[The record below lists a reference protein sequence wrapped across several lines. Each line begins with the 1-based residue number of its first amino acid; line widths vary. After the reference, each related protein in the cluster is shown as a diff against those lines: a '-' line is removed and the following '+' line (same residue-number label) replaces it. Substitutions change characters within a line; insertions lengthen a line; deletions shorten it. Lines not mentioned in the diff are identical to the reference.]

1 ASLRRQNDQNVE
13 NMESM
18 HLKYEE
24 SGRAV
29 VFALAASSALGHLSC
44 AALADYANNSDLPES
59 SQLVADAFAA
69 TRLDDRAYPAQG
81 RIKEWL
87 SSHPLGQLASNV
99 GAQSVTDIGN

>member
-1 ASLRRQNDQNVE
+1 ME
-13 NMESM
+13 NMD
-18 HLKYEE
+18 LTYEE
-24 SGRAV
+24 IGRAFV
-29 VFALAASSALGHLSC
+29 LALAASSALGHVSC
-44 AALADYANNSDLPES
+44 AGLADYAKNSDLPES

-99 GAQSVTDIGN
+99 GAQSVTDTMRRGAEAAGRIG